1 MTRRI
6 FIFCLFIVF
15 FSCDLSKEEN
25 KVENLNNES
34 ELITKLPKVNFLKDF
49 SIKFIE
55 NNEIDQWTKFIS
67 FKESIESISNLDPK
81 GITFYL
87 DELEKK
93 IEELLSSSV
102 PKNFDS
108 PPIISRI
115 KLIQMQV
122 MKSKFYS
129 ENQENKKLELAL
141 NEMYKYYNA
150 LLKRMISFVEEEGAI
165 PGAKENQ

>member
-1 MTRRI
+1 MTRCI
-6 FIFCLFIVF
+6 KILSLCIIF

-34 ELITKLPKVNFLKDF
+34 ELITKIPKVDF
-49 SIKFIE
+49 SKNFSIEFIE

-67 FKESIESISNLDPK
+67 FKESIESISNLDPQ

-93 IEELLSSSV
+93 IDELLSSSI
-102 PKNFDS
+102 PEKFNS
-108 PPIISRI
+108 PSIISRI

-122 MKSKFYS
+122 MKCRFYS
-129 ENQENKKLELAL
+129 ENQQNNKLELAL
-141 NEMYKYYNA
+141 SEMYKYYNS
-150 LLKRMISFVEEEGAI
+150 LLKRMISFVEEESAL
-165 PGAKENQ
+165 PEVD

>member
-15 FSCDLSKEEN
+15 FSCDLSKEEK

-49 SIKFIE
+49 SIEFIE

-67 FKESIESISNLDPK
+67 FKESIESISNLDPQ

-93 IEELLSSSV
+93 IEELLSSSM
-102 PKNFDS
+102 PEKFNS

-122 MKSKFYS
+122 MKCRFYS
-129 ENQENKKLELAL
+129 ENQQNNKLEPAL
-141 NEMYKYYNA
+141 SEMYKYYNS
-150 LLKRMISFVEEEGAI
+150 LLKRMISLVEEESVL
-165 PGAKENQ
+165 PEVDKNQ

>member
-1 MTRRI
+1 MEDTIRWSQVIASKQKKPDQKILI
-6 FIFCLFIVF
+6 FAIVLLIIQ
-15 FSCDLSKEEN
+15 SCNSRSPEDDAKYVFE
-25 KVENLNNES
+25 VG
-34 ELITKLPKVNFLKDF
+34 
-49 SIKFIE
+49 
-55 NNEIDQWTKFIS
+55 
-67 FKESIESISNLDPK
+67 SNV
-81 GITFYL
+81 
-87 DELEKK
+87 EKK
-93 IEELLSSSV
+93 IETLLSSSI

-108 PPIISRI
+108 PPIVSMI